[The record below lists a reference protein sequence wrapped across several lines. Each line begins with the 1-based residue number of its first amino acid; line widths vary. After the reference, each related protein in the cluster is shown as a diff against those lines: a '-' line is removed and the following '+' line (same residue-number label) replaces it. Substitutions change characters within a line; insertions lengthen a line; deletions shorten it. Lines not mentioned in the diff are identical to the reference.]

1 MTKDLV
7 IRIHNMYL
15 RDCFMAWFD
24 VALLWATVLFVLYA
38 ILGIVQDSQIRLA
51 LYLASFFLLLF
62 NTASVYA
69 MTRHFDDDKDFIY
82 GMDIQHLDANRAA
95 KQAVG
100 RSA

>member
-1 MTKDLV
+1 MSKELV

-38 ILGIVQDSQIRLA
+38 ILGIVQDPNIRLA
-51 LYLASFFLLLF
+51 LYAACFFLLLF

-69 MTRHFDDDKDFIY
+69 MVRHFDEDKDFIY
-82 GMDIQHLDANRAA
+82 GLDIQHLDANRAA
-95 KQAVG
+95 KLNHH
-100 RSA
+100 